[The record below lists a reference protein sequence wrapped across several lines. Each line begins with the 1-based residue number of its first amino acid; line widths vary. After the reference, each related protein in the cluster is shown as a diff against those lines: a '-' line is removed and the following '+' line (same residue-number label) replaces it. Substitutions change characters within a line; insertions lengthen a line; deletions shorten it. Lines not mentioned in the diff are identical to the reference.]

1 MSLPQAE
8 TREESY
14 FVAQLAAEAKRHD
27 VAAPATIDSLIENL
41 TYLSD
46 EEIALV
52 RDAHTYASQ
61 AHQGQHRRTG
71 HDYITHPT
79 AVAQIL
85 ANMNMDHQS
94 LMAALLH

>member
-27 VAAPATIDSLIENL
+27 VAAPATIDSLIANL

-46 EEIALV
+46 EEINLV
-52 RDAHTYASQ
+52 RDAHATQVKLIRAST
-61 AHQGQHRRTG
+61 GEPGTTTSRT
-71 HDYITHPT
+71 PP
-79 AVAQIL
+79 
-85 ANMNMDHQS
+85 
-94 LMAALLH
+94 LLPRF